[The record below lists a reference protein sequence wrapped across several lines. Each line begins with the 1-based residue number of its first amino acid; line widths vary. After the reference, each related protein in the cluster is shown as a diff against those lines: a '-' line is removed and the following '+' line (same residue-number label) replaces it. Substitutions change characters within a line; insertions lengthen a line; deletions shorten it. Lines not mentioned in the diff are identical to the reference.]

1 MSIRTRSAFVLM
13 SLAVCGSLALG
24 QQSTPSAQPG
34 PHRIHLDVVVTPK
47 SGAPV
52 GGLEK
57 GDFTILDNKALQPI
71 ASFAARTMQS
81 GPVEVVIVMDA
92 VNTDISNLS
101 FERDQVD
108 KFLRA
113 DGGHLAYPTSLAI
126 FTDTGT
132 EVMQGSTRDG
142 NALSAALDQSAVG
155 HREINRSAGFW
166 GADERLGLSLN
177 GLNQLATRESTQPG
191 RKIILWISPG
201 WPYLSGP
208 REDLDNAQR
217 QQLFAQVTSMSTQLR
232 LAGITLYSV
241 DPLGAGENVGA
252 EYYYEEFV
260 RGVAKPDQV
269 EAGDLALQV
278 LAVQSG
284 GLAVNAGNDIASHL
298 QQCIADLGPYYEI
311 SFVAPPAE
319 RANEYHAI
327 EVKVDKRDLT
337 AHTRTGYYA
346 QP

>member
-1 MSIRTRSAFVLM
+1 MSIRTLSAFVLLN
-13 SLAVCGSLALG
+13 LAVCGSLALA
-24 QQSTPSAQPG
+24 QQAALPAQPG

-52 GGLEK
+52 GGLQKE
-57 GDFTILDNKALQPI
+57 DFTLFDNKAARPI
-71 ASFAARTMQS
+71 ASFEARTVQA
-81 GPVEVVIVMDA
+81 GPVEVVVVLDA
-92 VNTDISNLS
+92 VNTDLS
-101 FERDQVD
+101 DLSYERDQVD

-126 FTDTGT
+126 FTDTAT
-132 EVMQGSTRDG
+132 QLLQESTRDG
-142 NALSAALDQSAVG
+142 NALSAALDANG
-155 HREINRSAGFW
+155 IEHRVVTRSAGFW
-166 GADERLGLSLN
+166 GADERLSLSLN
-177 GLNQLATRESTQPG
+177 GLSQIAARESTRPG
-191 RKIILWISPG
+191 RKVILWISPG

-241 DPLGAGENVGA
+241 DSLGAGENVGA

-260 RGVAKPDQV
+260 KGVAKADQV

-284 GLAVNAGNDIASHL
+284 GLAVNAGNDIVSHL
-298 QQCIADLGPYYEI
+298 QQCIADVGPYYEI

-319 RANEYHAI
+319 HVNEYHQI
-327 EVKVDKRDLT
+327 EVKVDRGGLT
-337 AHTRTGYYA
+337 ARTRAGYYA